1 MTGLFGI
8 DYKDIPLFFFTC
20 VMSQEE
26 LAISQSKD
34 WIEQVVI
41 AEQFCPFA
49 KLPFE
54 QDKVRYWVLMGTDQE
69 AHLEILVRELEH
81 LDQHAEIETSL
92 LIFPKALESFEDYLD
107 FLEMAM
113 DLSAEQGYEG
123 TFQIASFHPR
133 YQFEG
138 TAPSD
143 ASNYTNRSPYP
154 MLHLLREESVEKAI
168 ELHPN
173 TEAIPQRNIEHAQKL
188 GSEHFERILAEISEE
203 N

>member
-1 MTGLFGI
+1 
-8 DYKDIPLFFFTC
+8 
-20 VMSQEE
+20 MSIEE
-26 LAISQSKD
+26 ASISQSKD
-34 WIEQVVI
+34 WSEQVVI

-49 KLPFE
+49 KVPFE
-54 QDKVRYWVLMGTDQE
+54 QDKIRYWVLKGQSQE
-69 AHLEILVRELEH
+69 EHLEILIRELEH
-81 LDQHAEIETSL
+81 LDQHQEIETSL
-92 LIFPKALESFEDYLD
+92 LIFPKALEAFEDYLD

-113 DLSAEQGYEG
+113 ELSVHHGYEG
-123 TFQIASFHPR
+123 IFQIASFHPR

-138 TAPSD
+138 TDSSD
-143 ASNYTNRSPYP
+143 ASNFTNRSPYP

-188 GSEHFERILAEISEE
+188 GSEHFERILAEIK